1 MKISVEDQGDVNA
14 SHAMHASK
22 WIQK

>member
-22 WIQK
+22 RIQK